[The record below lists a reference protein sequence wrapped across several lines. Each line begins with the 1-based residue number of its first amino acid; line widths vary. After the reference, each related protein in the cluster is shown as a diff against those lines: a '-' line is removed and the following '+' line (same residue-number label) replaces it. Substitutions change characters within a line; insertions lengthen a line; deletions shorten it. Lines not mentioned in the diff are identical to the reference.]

1 MGPAIPISP
10 EESVHEFVLLILV
23 TSRLEVVLPIVNVA
37 VVVVALL

>member
-1 MGPAIPISP
+1 MGPAIPISS

-23 TSRLEVVLPIVNVA
+23 TSRLEAVLPIVNVA